1 MIAMAEKLNEVD
13 AEHILVDPFAE
24 YGEEQPHC
32 FVANERNDS
41 VAAEAFNRLTEF
53 LKEKTK

>member
-1 MIAMAEKLNEVD
+1 MIARAEKLKEADV
-13 AEHILVDPFAE
+13 EHILVDPLTE
-24 YGEEQPHC
+24 YGEEKTHC
-32 FVANERNDS
+32 FVANERIDP